1 MSGSEIKSIPQKTK
15 RSINEHG
22 EKTFNLGTS
31 QPLLSRQDQTWAELI
46 GDAYLNELKDI
57 KEVLQFTL
65 VFSPQL
71 QPGQL
76 VVLYQ
81 MDRVRIEFK
90 LFRLLQVHHIALR
103 WQTGV
108 TAVEVL
114 PE

>member
-1 MSGSEIKSIPQKTK
+1 MNTARKPLTLAPPN
-15 RSINEHG
+15 R
-22 EKTFNLGTS
+22 
-31 QPLLSRQDQTWAELI
+31 LLSRQDQVWAELI

-76 VVLYQ
+76 IVLYQ

-90 LFRLLQVHHIALR
+90 LFRLLQVQHIAFPR